1 MFLPAD
7 FEGGG
12 GHGGEL
18 GGDVEDAVEFAVG
31 KGLGYG
37 CGDAG
42 YDSAVSNPLVLHV
55 PLVWR
60 GGCREQYLVLPN
72 RTSATPYS
80 SPKDSSMSR
89 KASKARPSSR
99 MFSRSAWRTNARSL
113 RLGSVSRGML
123 IVVSAMFCA
132 DL

>member
-60 GGCREQYLVLPN
+60 VVVGN
-72 RTSATPYS
+72 STSS
-80 SPKDSSMSR
+80 CLI
-89 KASKARPSSR
+89 AR
-99 MFSRSAWRTNARSL
+99 L
-113 RLGSVSRGML
+113 RLRTRRRRTAPCRGRRQRRGHRVGCFRGVLGGRMH
-123 IVVSAMFCA
+123 AR
-132 DL
+132 